1 MPKKKK
7 LGLEGVEAL
16 WKRVLEC
23 MKTITGVVDTKKGT
37 LQDQINKKIETD
49 GDVSETKATFTN
61 ATNRTNISTGEKL
74 GVMFGKIA
82 KWLADL
88 KTHSFSDLVQNAT
101 TAATDKAVS
110 AAVAKNLQEQI
121 NAQNTNIID
130 GTYISAWSYVGKFS
144 YNQKS
149 CNFSF
154 DFTAGTEIAIGTAII
169 NNIPKPIHITTVPC
183 TIIKAD
189 TVTFVTSA
197 LVVNE
202 NGISIGHVLSF
213 MDRVVAT
220 GFYVLSTDQSS

>member
-16 WKRVLEC
+16 WKRVFEC

-110 AAVAKNLQEQI
+110 AAVAKNLQDQI
-121 NAQNTNIID
+121 NAQNTNMGEMRILRTVDSVVFSNGEAQITKNLSQYGTAVCGFVVNSAGTPYPINGTSID
-130 GTYISAWSYVGKFS
+130 GTIS
-144 YNQKS
+144 
-149 CNFSF
+149 
-154 DFTAGTEIAIGTAII
+154 TATVYLKTQDPGVNGGILVWII
-169 NNIPKPIHITTVPC
+169 WFLAV
-183 TIIKAD
+183 
-189 TVTFVTSA
+189 
-197 LVVNE
+197 
-202 NGISIGHVLSF
+202 
-213 MDRVVAT
+213 
-220 GFYVLSTDQSS
+220 